1 MTYNYKG
8 DKDNMERS
16 LNAIMVSINSY
27 NLMHIQT

>member
-16 LNAIMVSINSY
+16 FNVTMVSINSY